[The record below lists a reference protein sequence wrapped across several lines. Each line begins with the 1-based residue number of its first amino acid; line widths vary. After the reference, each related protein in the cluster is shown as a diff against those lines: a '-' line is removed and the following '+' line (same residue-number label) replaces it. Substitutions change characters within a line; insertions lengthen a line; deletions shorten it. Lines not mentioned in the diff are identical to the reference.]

1 MHRKGRYKMTPQEI
15 QSALARGMNFD
26 AIMAQHAAD
35 IQRDE
40 GMDMGLSM
48 ARARTDV
55 QNIQN
60 QRDEGIAPPQTAS
73 PWAGTIGAQGRRLDE
88 LNRLTRREI

>member
-1 MHRKGRYKMTPQEI
+1 MTPQEI
-15 QSALARGMNFD
+15 QSALARGMAFD
-26 AIMAQHAAD
+26 AVMAQHAAD

-60 QRDEGIAPPQTAS
+60 QRDEGMVAQPSATMA
-73 PWAGTIGAQGRRLDE
+73 AGDVG
-88 LNRLTRREI
+88 